1 MLEPLNKRTIM
12 IDPKAGK
19 EIYINDIKTEDM
31 IEYIENYHP
40 EDKKAFAAKVFE
52 NSNSYNHFTAK
63 NIFLK
68 TYFPE
73 ALAKSEKER
82 VSDKLLSW
90 LD

>member
-1 MLEPLNKRTIM
+1 MLEPLKNRTIV
-12 IDPKAGK
+12 IDPENDK

-31 IEYIENYHP
+31 INFIEKYHP

-52 NSNSYNHFTAK
+52 NSDTYNHFTAK
-63 NIFLK
+63 NVFLR
-68 TYFPE
+68 TYFPD
-73 ALAKSEKER
+73 ALAKSEKQR